1 MNYFGEYENSY
12 AILDQSAW
20 QQVEFWHISCSLNI
34 YPFLESKR
42 IEIITTSESAQEL
55 SYQSYQPDLLSG
67 HFSETATISGDKVNY
82 VLSTTNGSL
91 TRSDLDI
98 NGYKVAV
105 SNNIQEI
112 NNERSYQLSLWNL
125 TVAFQRMKRNKRSK
139 ADISN
144 IYLAR
149 ILSSQGKNFFIF
161 TNDKDQITQSK
172 IEGFKYM
179 RPIQFLVWMVK
190 DKYITRQKKYIT
202 RQKAVWIFEKTKKH
216 DPQWIDKRRPNFKE
230 YYH

>member
-1 MNYFGEYENSY
+1 
-12 AILDQSAW
+12 
-20 QQVEFWHISCSLNI
+20 
-34 YPFLESKR
+34 
-42 IEIITTSESAQEL
+42 
-55 SYQSYQPDLLSG
+55 
-67 HFSETATISGDKVNY
+67 
-82 VLSTTNGSL
+82 
-91 TRSDLDI
+91 
-98 NGYKVAV
+98 
-105 SNNIQEI
+105 
-112 NNERSYQLSLWNL
+112 
-125 TVAFQRMKRNKRSK
+125 MKRNKRSK

-202 RQKAVWIFEKTKKH
+202 RQKAVWIFEKTKKQV
-216 DPQWIDKRRPNFKE
+216 DFAYKKGYMMMNCSTMRDKGITSPELCRNCPINSRYKNPICIRFINRR
-230 YYH
+230 